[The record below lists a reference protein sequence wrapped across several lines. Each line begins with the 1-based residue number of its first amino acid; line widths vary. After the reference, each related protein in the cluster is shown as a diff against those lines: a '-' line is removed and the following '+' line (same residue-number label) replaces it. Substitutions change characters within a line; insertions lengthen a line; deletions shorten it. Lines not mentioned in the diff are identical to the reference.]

1 MSGLRIEKL
10 TRRHAVEVFDCG
22 SEPLNRFLTRVA
34 LAKQLANAA
43 QTYLALSGEII
54 IGFHSLAVGEIGHA
68 DAPERLVKGLAR
80 HPVPVMILARLAVH
94 KDWQGKGIG
103 AGLLKDAVLRT
114 LQAAEI
120 AGIRAIVVHA
130 KDEAAQRFYRRFNFV
145 EGLGD
150 PMHMYALIKEL
161 RALA

>member
-10 TRRHAVEVFDCG
+10 SRQQAVEAFDCG
-22 SEPLNRFLTRVA
+22 SEPLNRYLRKYALTN
-34 LAKQLANAA
+34 QLANAA
-43 QTYLALSGEII
+43 QTYVALSSTEL
-54 IGFHSLAVGEIGHA
+54 IGFHSLAVGEVSYV
-68 DAPERLVKGLAR
+68 DAPERLAKGLAR
-80 HPVPVMILARLAVH
+80 HPVPAMILARLAVH
-94 KDWQGKGIG
+94 KDWQGKGVG

-130 KDEAAQRFYRRFNFV
+130 KDAAAQSFYKRFNFA

>member
-1 MSGLRIEKL
+1 VSGLRIEKL
-10 TRRHAVEVFDCG
+10 SRLHAVEAFDCG
-22 SEPLNRFLTRVA
+22 SEPLNRYLKKYALTN
-34 LAKQLANAA
+34 QFANAA
-43 QTYLALSGEII
+43 QTYVALSGEAV
-54 IGFHSLAVGEIGHA
+54 IGFHSLAVGEISYA

-94 KDWQGKGIG
+94 KDCQGKGIS

-130 KDEAAQRFYRRFNFV
+130 KDEAAQDFYRRFNFA

-161 RALA
+161 RALM

>member
-10 TRRHAVEVFDCG
+10 TRLHAVEVFDCG
-22 SEPLNRFLTRVA
+22 SEPLNRY
-34 LAKQLANAA
+34 LAKYALTNQLANAA
-43 QTYLALSGEII
+43 QTYVALSGGAIL
-54 IGFHSLAVGEIGHA
+54 GFHSLAVGEVSHS

-94 KDWQGKGIG
+94 KNWQGKGIG

-114 LQAAEI
+114 LQASEI

-130 KDEAAQRFYRRFNFV
+130 KDEAAQSFYKRFNFS

-150 PMHMYALIKEL
+150 PMHLYALTKEL
-161 RALA
+161 RALV